1 MAKGTSNSKLKPDRS
16 KPERLEARISSEQK
30 ELLQRAADIQ
40 GRTLTD
46 FIISTL
52 QDAAIRAIQEHEMM
66 ILSLQDRKVFIEA
79 LLNPPS
85 PSAKLRAAAIRY
97 KDAMSDK

>member
-1 MAKGTSNSKLKPDRS
+1 MNAGTKSSKS
-16 KPERLEARISSEQK
+16 ERLEARISKEQK
-30 ELLQRAADIQ
+30 ELFQRAADLQ

-46 FIISTL
+46 FMIAAL
-52 QDAAIRAIQEHEMM
+52 QEAAIKAIQEHEMM
-66 ILSLQDRKVFIEA
+66 ILSAQDRKVFVEA

-97 KDAMSDK
+97 KERKLKPVKTG